1 MKKDLIITKQKIL
14 VSALETSSNIHL
26 KALKDELSEDIE
38 FIGIFD
44 KSLGDPTYD
53 ISQMAV
59 MGFVDII
66 KKIPFF
72 LKLKKE
78 MLNLA
83 KDVDKILLMD
93 NSGFNLP
100 LAKAIKK
107 KYPNKEI
114 IYYILPQAWAW
125 KEKRIPIIQNTCDTL
140 CSILPFEKEYYS
152 NKDKISYVGHPLL
165 DEIKVFK
172 NEETSNGK
180 VAFMPGSRK
189 SEIKK
194 LMPIYKELAKK
205 ISKKA
210 IIIIPSHFTKSY
222 IDEIYGDLSNF
233 TISRDTYKTL
243 VEVDFAFICSGTA
256 TLEATLIGTP
266 FILTYIA
273 NSFDYFIAKRF
284 LKIKYIGL
292 ANIFFEKMGKN
303 PIHKEFIQDEVEVLT
318 LYNEY
323 QKLNTDKFLENSRI
337 LREYLKNGSS
347 KNMALI
353 IEK

>member
-1 MKKDLIITKQKIL
+1 MAKYKIL

-26 KALKDELSEDIE
+26 KALMNELNEQIE

-44 KSLGDPTYD
+44 KTLGNPSYD

-107 KYPNKEI
+107 KYPSKQI

-125 KEKRIPIIQNTCDTL
+125 KEKRIPIIENTCDTL
-140 CSILPFEKEYYS
+140 CSILPFEKDYYS
-152 NKDKISYVGHPLL
+152 KKEKISYVGHPLL
-165 DEIKVFK
+165 DEIKDFK
-172 NEETSNGK
+172 TVQTNNNK
-180 VAFMPGSRK
+180 IAFMPGSRK
-189 SEIKK
+189 VEIEK

-205 ISKKA
+205 INKKA
-210 IIIIPSHFTKSY
+210 ILIIPSHFTKSY
-222 IDEIYGDLSNF
+222 IDQTYGDTSNF
-233 TISRDTYKTL
+233 TISKNTYKTL
-243 VEVDFAFICSGTA
+243 QEVDFAFICSGTA
-256 TLEATLIGTP
+256 TLEASLIGTP

-273 NSFDYFIAKRF
+273 KPIDYFIAKRF

-303 PIHKEFIQDEVEVLT
+303 PIHKEFIQDEVEVLS

-323 QKLNTDKFLENSRI
+323 KTLNTIQFLENSKI
-337 LREYLKNGSS
+337 LREYLKFGSS
-347 KNMALI
+347 KNVATI
-353 IEK
+353 IKK